1 MPNLTATFKLVDE
14 MSSKMDNVAA
24 SGQSMASQLEQSGEA
39 LSAVFDG
46 VSGTVTTTAT
56 TIDGVATSIDS
67 YGTATG
73 QAASQT
79 DYWTE
84 AVGNYDRSALDA
96 IFTTEELVEKGLKS
110 SEALQEQ
117 EAMFALCEKSSVQ
130 LNTAMEEVVST
141 QTGLSS
147 AIENSSRAMSEIS
160 DSEKVSAEA
169 KQELA
174 QASEAAV
181 EAMKELET
189 TQTAAQQA
197 AENYEAVINSGTTD
211 LDELGSA
218 AEQAGRAYDNLVE
231 ANQKAANA
239 TDELSKASEKVSEE
253 SEKAGKSGSE
263 AVAAISSALAAA
275 GITAAVK
282 EISEAV
288 YELVEAFSQAESTV
302 VMATGATGEALDSL
316 MVSTMDAY
324 SAAKN
329 ADLSSTAGA
338 IGEINTRMGLTG
350 DELTDV
356 TGKFLDF
363 ASVTGGNA
371 TSSVRNVTQLMNQ
384 WGIEA
389 DNLESVLD
397 RLTYAGQVSGISVDA
412 LSSQLTNNKAVLEQL
427 GFSFDEAIAMFSNFE
442 LAGTTTTAVMT
453 GFRSALSSGA
463 ISSLDELY
471 YVFEEISSGAISAA
485 DASEIFGT
493 RAGPAIV
500 SAVNSGTLSLDSMVS
515 ALENTDGTLD
525 TTAEAAQTL
534 DQKWTQATN
543 NVSTAFTSAVE
554 PTLSKFSSG
563 LSGVAN
569 SFGDFLN
576 EHPKFTKAISAIGIG
591 IGVVVAGIAGVTL
604 VTTVAI
610 PAITA
615 FGTAFNAALGPIG
628 WVTLAITGVVA
639 AGTALIDMFSD
650 AEDETA
656 GLTSTS
662 RDQYYQ
668 LQGLNAEYEE
678 ACDTWGEADSR
689 TLRLKYE
696 VDDLSEAFEANKQ
709 TVEEMN
715 AEYEEFS
722 QKCEETISSY
732 QDSIKEIHDQEIGTY
747 ALIQKLEDLASQN
760 EKVAGSEELMKSMIE
775 QLNDELPNLSLSYED
790 VINNVD
796 GYAEVMKKAAKQQA
810 EEDKR
815 QEQIQA
821 YINLMAEQEEAAAKV
836 AEMESN
842 LAKEREAHDM
852 YYNEEAGKWMNE
864 WYGENSLASW
874 LMTDLGDYE
883 DKLQGYK
890 AWLSDVQNQIA
901 EIEDDWE
908 AVGKAAEKAAEEPVT
923 SAEAVSIAYEGVKE
937 EIEALCTAY
946 DEAYEAAYE
955 SFQGQFGLF
964 DEAEVNAEST
974 VENAQK
980 ALDSQLEY
988 WSGYLDNVKTL
999 KSVSAEDLGITQ
1011 DNYDALMAYV
1021 QDGSQESAGLVQSM
1035 VKNINSGNE
1044 EAVAKLANTVGEIEE
1059 KQSKAADKVV
1069 NWSDD
1074 FKSQLDDIEEKMQA
1088 TIEDMN
1094 LDTEAADAASST
1106 ISAYIDKI
1114 RAGKGNAAA
1123 AAQEVANAVKSALFI
1138 GPVLDTSGATASS
1151 VSIGTALSLPA
1162 RPTHGIKSASSAPSA
1177 PIGYASGTL
1186 DATPGIALVGEEGP
1200 ELINFAGG
1208 EVVYTADETARILS
1222 GTGTDNQQY
1231 RTSVPASMH
1240 ESSTEQTGNLTTQ
1253 EKKIVLEI
1261 AGQGSIDISN
1271 GVDKET
1277 VIDILYSYLKPV
1289 LAEILQQESYEEGD
1303 LSYDY

>member
-39 LSAVFDG
+39 LSTVFDG
-46 VSGTVTTTAT
+46 VSSTVTTTAT

-110 SEALQEQ
+110 YEALQEQ

-141 QTGLSS
+141 QTELSS

-211 LDELGSA
+211 LDELESA

-288 YELVEAFSQAESTV
+288 YELAEAFSQAESIV

-384 WGIEA
+384 WGIEG

-453 GFRSALSSGA
+453 GFRTALSSGA

-668 LQGLNAEYEE
+668 LQDLNAEYEE

-732 QDSIKEIHDQEIGTY
+732 QDSVKEIHDQEIGTY

-836 AEMESN
+836 AEQEEK

-901 EIEDDWE
+901 EIEGDWE
-908 AVGKAAEKAAEEPVT
+908 AVGKAAEEAANEPAT
-923 SAEAVSIAYEGVKE
+923 YQEAVSIAYEGVKE
-937 EIEALCTAY
+937 DIEALCTAY
-946 DEAYEAAYE
+946 DEAYEAAR
-955 SFQGQFGLF
+955 SSIDGQIGLF
-964 DEAEVNAEST
+964 DKMSLDCQT
-974 VENAQK
+974 SIQDMID
-980 ALDSQLEY
+980 ALDSQFEY
-988 WSGYLDNVKTL
+988 LNNYTGNLKLASDYGLDEGLIGSLSDGSKESAEYLDTIVDKIQNLGGSTKGAQDFVNDL
-999 KSVSAEDLGITQ
+999 NKSFQ
-1011 DNYDALMAYV
+1011 DV
-1021 QDGSQESAGLVQSM
+1021 EG
-1035 VKNINSGNE
+1035 
-1044 EAVAKLANTVGEIEE
+1044 AKDEFANTVAEMETDFTDSMTAIKKEL
-1059 KQSKAADKVV
+1059 KTSV
-1069 NWSDD
+1069 N
-1074 FKSQLDDIEEKMQA
+1074 E
-1088 TIEDMN
+1088 MN
-1094 LDTEAADAASST
+1094 MDSDAASAARST
-1106 ISAYIDKI
+1106 INAYINTI
-1114 RAGKGNAAA
+1114 LEHKGLAIS
-1123 AAQEVANAVKSALFI
+1123 AAQQVANSVTAAL
-1138 GPVLDTSGATASS
+1138 GTASS
-1151 VSIGTALSLPA
+1151 VSIGTASSLPA
-1162 RPTHGIKSASSAPSA
+1162 RPTYGIKSASSAPSA

-1186 DATPGIALVGEEGP
+1186 DAAPGIALVGEEGP